1 MARNIT
7 LKVWDAK
14 DNLIHD
20 RRIRVIDEYVTNNK
34 IKFHFDEDL
43 FQAMQDDISYELRLD
58 NTPIPTTKVYK
69 EGKWMVMDYIGG

>member
-7 LKVWDAK
+7 LKIWDAK

-43 FQAMQDDISYELRLD
+43 LQAIQDDTSYELRID
-58 NTPIPTTKVYK
+58 NIQASISKTYK
-69 EGKWMVMDYIGG
+69 EGKWMVIDYIGG